1 MRQVPPADVAT
12 INQRV
17 AAARDRLRAADL
29 LPAEAD
35 LSARLLAQ
43 HLLEW
48 DTAQLLTSGGDNEP
62 HGFAETFGALVA
74 RRAAR
79 ERSIT
84 LSATGNSGG

>member
-1 MRQVPPADVAT
+1 MRQVHDVVT

-17 AAARDRLRAADL
+17 AAARDRLRTADL

-48 DTAQLLTSGGDNEP
+48 DTARLLP
-62 HGFAETFGALVA
+62 
-74 RRAAR
+74 
-79 ERSIT
+79 
-84 LSATGNSGG
+84 